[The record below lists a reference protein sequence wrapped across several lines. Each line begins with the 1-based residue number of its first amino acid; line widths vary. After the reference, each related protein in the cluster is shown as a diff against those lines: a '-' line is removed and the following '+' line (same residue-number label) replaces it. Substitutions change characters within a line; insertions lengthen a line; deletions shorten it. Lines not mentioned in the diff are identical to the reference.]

1 MAPEEK
7 SEASAVQM
15 PGGEREQKGG
25 GEGGG
30 EVELEGKVVLL
41 VLVVA
46 EEVLS
51 CCSSQGSST
60 TQARGSASA
69 NADRAWEAA
78 GFIAAM
84 QALGTSAQQS

>member
-1 MAPEEK
+1 M
-7 SEASAVQM
+7 
-15 PGGEREQKGG
+15 
-25 GEGGG
+25 
-30 EVELEGKVVLL
+30 VELEGKVVLL

-84 QALGTSAQQS
+84 QALWTPPNSREAQGLMYANRLFLLVAVGY